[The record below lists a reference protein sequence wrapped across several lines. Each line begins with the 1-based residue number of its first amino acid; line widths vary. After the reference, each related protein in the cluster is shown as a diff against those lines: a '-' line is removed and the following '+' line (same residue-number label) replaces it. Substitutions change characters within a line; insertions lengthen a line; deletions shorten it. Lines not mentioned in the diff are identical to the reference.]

1 MLQVANVLAQVELAS
16 IRLLDVVIV
25 DVHLFAIVL
34 QLDQHLSRLD
44 VNATVCLI
52 ESDSRTK
59 TPSMYQPDFLPTL
72 AVEVAVEAILVRL
85 CLQREKRDLNKKIE
99 LKILLLNQERECCGQ
114 TRFDSSKNVSERKA

>member
-16 IRLLDVVIV
+16 IRLLNVVIV

-34 QLDQHLSRLD
+34 QLDQHLSWLD
-44 VNATVCLI
+44 VNATVCLA

-72 AVEVAVEAILVRL
+72 AVEVAVEAVFMGLW
-85 CLQREKRDLNKKIE
+85 LQ
-99 LKILLLNQERECCGQ
+99 
-114 TRFDSSKNVSERKA
+114 